1 MRTRWF
7 SRIALTSA
15 IGRRQLR
22 STSQHQLAI
31 PLGARVFSQLAARQG
46 RLIAGRSRPTAAP
59 RRTSDGP

>member
-46 RLIAGRSRPTAAP
+46 RL
-59 RRTSDGP
+59 